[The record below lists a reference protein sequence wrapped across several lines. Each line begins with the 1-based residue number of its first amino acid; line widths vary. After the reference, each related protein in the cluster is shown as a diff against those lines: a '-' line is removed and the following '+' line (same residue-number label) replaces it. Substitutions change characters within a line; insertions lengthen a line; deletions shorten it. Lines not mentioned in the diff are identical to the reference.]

1 MPVSSIDGSR
11 GRILWREFVSLCNR
25 LQVTYYLIRLGEL
38 LTAVLPMRVSY
49 ALAVTIA
56 DAMYVTWRML
66 RQQIATNVQQVLGEG
81 ADAAAVA
88 QITRGV
94 LRNYVKYLVDFVALP
109 SRQREEL
116 ERLVQIAGLE
126 HLDRA
131 LQAGRGV
138 IFVGLHFGSFEVAAA
153 MMALRGYRMNVVVE
167 SFQPAKLD
175 VLIQRRR
182 ADKGMTLIPLET
194 ASATRKLVRAL
205 HRNEIL
211 GLVIDRPSKDE
222 GVPVEFCGGTTRVPA
237 GAATLALKTGAKLL
251 PGYALRE
258 RDDTFTGTILP
269 HIDVE
274 TTGDSRHDVQ
284 RLTQRIMHSLEESVK
299 QHPEQW
305 YMFREMWPRDL
316 ATAQVAAV
324 AEVTC

>member
-1 MPVSSIDGSR
+1 VSNADAGH
-11 GRILWREFVSLCNR
+11 GRILWREFVALCNR
-25 LQVTYYLIRLGEL
+25 VQVTYYLIRLGEA
-38 LTAVLPMRVSY
+38 LTAVLPTRVSY
-49 ALAVTIA
+49 ALAVAIG
-56 DAMYVTWRML
+56 DGMYVTWRML
-66 RQQIATNVQQVLGEG
+66 RHQVAANVRQVLGEG

-88 QITRGV
+88 RTTRGV
-94 LRNYVKYLVDFVALP
+94 LRNYVKYLVDFAALP
-109 SRQREEL
+109 SRQHEEL
-116 ERLVQIAGLE
+116 ERLVRIVGLE

-167 SFQPAKLD
+167 SFQPPKLD
-175 VLIQRRR
+175 SLIQRRR
-182 ADKGMTLIPLET
+182 ADKGMTLIPLEA

-211 GLVIDRPSKDE
+211 GLVVDRPSKDG
-222 GVPVEFCGGTTRVPA
+222 GVCVEFFGGATRVPA

-251 PGYALRE
+251 PGYAVRE
-258 RDDTFTGTILP
+258 HDNSFTGTILP
-269 HIDVE
+269 HVDVE
-274 TTGDSRHDVQ
+274 PSGDWSQDVQ

-299 QHPEQW
+299 RYPEQW

-316 ATAQVAAV
+316 TAEQVGAVAADV
-324 AEVTC
+324 RW